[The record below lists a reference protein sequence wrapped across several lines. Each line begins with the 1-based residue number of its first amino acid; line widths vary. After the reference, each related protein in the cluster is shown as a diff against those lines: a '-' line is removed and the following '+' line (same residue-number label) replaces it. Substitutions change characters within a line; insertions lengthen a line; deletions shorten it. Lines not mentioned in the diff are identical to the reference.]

1 MDNGKFNFEYFS
13 NLYNSHLY
21 VTAINYAL
29 DHLENNS
36 EIISLINHKVSAAL
50 NALEAQ
56 HQSAFNS
63 KNSSSFYGWTSSPL
77 KNKIDNYI
85 RQYPKKLYKNKYLSV
100 KKKLVSMQFHI
111 ALHLPALS

>member
-77 KNKIDNYI
+77 KNNIDSYRRRCQN
-85 RQYPKKLYKNKYLSV
+85 KLDKS
-100 KKKLVSMQFHI
+100 KLNLLRRI
-111 ALHLPALS
+111 

>member
-50 NALEAQ
+50 NALEEQ
-56 HQSAFNS
+56 HKDAFFNS
-63 KNSSSFYGWTSSPL
+63 
-77 KNKIDNYI
+77 I
-85 RQYPKKLYKNKYLSV
+85 
-100 KKKLVSMQFHI
+100 
-111 ALHLPALS
+111 

>member
-50 NALEAQ
+50 NALEEQ
-56 HQSAFNS
+56 HKDAFFNS
-63 KNSSSFYGWTSSPL
+63 KTYSSFYGLTSSPL
-77 KNKIDNYI
+77 KNNIDSYRRRCQN
-85 RQYPKKLYKNKYLSV
+85 KLDKS
-100 KKKLVSMQFHI
+100 KLNLLRRI
-111 ALHLPALS
+111 

>member
-36 EIISLINHKVSAAL
+36 EIISLINHKVIPKRIRHFMAGLAV
-50 NALEAQ
+50 
-56 HQSAFNS
+56 HS
-63 KNSSSFYGWTSSPL
+63 KIILTAIGADV
-77 KNKIDNYI
+77 KINLI
-85 RQYPKKLYKNKYLSV
+85 KVN
-100 KKKLVSMQFHI
+100 
-111 ALHLPALS
+111 